1 MSLRHS
7 NHKGHEMM
15 SFRKCPLEVRCIK
28 TVETAVEAQLKI
40 ELYINDDDEIYKNV
54 TMTLNDR

>member
-1 MSLRHS
+1 
-7 NHKGHEMM
+7 MM